1 MALFVDK
8 EILMSIVGNDDDDD
22 DDDVFCCCFCFSRAF
37 HSSHYQIRFLFVVQS
52 KK

>member
-8 EILMSIVGNDDDDD
+8 DIKMSIVGNDDDDD
-22 DDDVFCCCFCFSRAF
+22 DVFCCCYCFSLAF
-37 HSSHYQIRFLFVVQS
+37 HSSYYQIRFLFVVQS